1 MQIRHILGGFLI
13 LLCSALALPASAD
26 ALLDQAQKL
35 IDGHEA
41 ERAYQLLKEDYDQRA
56 GEPAYDLLLGI
67 AALDSGRP
75 TRAVFA
81 FERVLAVEPDNA
93 RARAELARAYFEMGE
108 NEAAKEEFT
117 AVKGE
122 AIPEP
127 VGKSI
132 DRFLSEIDARMA
144 AARRRVDVFIEAA
157 AGYDSNANSAT
168 DSSTIAIPAFGNLVF
183 TLDNTGREQDSGF
196 FSIAAGMRFSALIN
210 DSENLRLFGNA
221 DIKERVTFDATDFR
235 TRIANG
241 RVGMRYSFGANAV
254 QGSLLGQKYYV
265 GGNTNRDL
273 AGMNLQW
280 LRNFGNTTQLSV
292 YGRFLVHRYPNQP
305 VRDVNET
312 SGGIGF
318 VHLFKAN
325 GDPVVFGSVFGGEEN
340 ELRDTRQDIGKTFV
354 GVRLGA
360 QYNLDRRL
368 RLVGNLSYQYNRYG
382 DQDPLFL
389 EKRKDDFVFARA
401 ALEYDIT
408 TSWLVRPEI
417 QYTHNASTLD
427 INDFDRWQALVTIR
441 NQF

>member
-1 MQIRHILGGFLI
+1 MRIQR
-13 LLCSALALPASAD
+13 LLVGLLLAGAVALPASAD

-35 IDGHEA
+35 IENEQT
-41 ERAYQLLKEDYDQRA
+41 ERAYQLLRQDYDQRA
-56 GEPAYDLLLGI
+56 GNPDYDLLLGI

-108 NEAAKEEFT
+108 NEAAKQEFT
-117 AVKGE
+117 RVKDE
-122 AIPEP
+122 AIPAP

-132 DRFLSEIDARMA
+132 DKFLSEIDARMA

-196 FSIAAGMRFSALIN
+196 FSLAAGTRFSALLN
-210 DSENLRLFGNA
+210 DGENLRLFGSA
-221 DIKERVTFDATDFR
+221 DIKERVTVDATDFR

-241 RVGMRYSFGANAV
+241 RVGLRYNFGANAV
-254 QGSLLGQKYYV
+254 HGSLLAQKYYV
-265 GGNTNRDL
+265 GGEQNRDL
-273 AGMNLQW
+273 AGVNLQW
-280 LRNFGNTTQLSV
+280 LHNYGNTTQLSV
-292 YGRFLVHRYPNQP
+292 YGRFLVHRFPNQ
-305 VRDVNET
+305 RARNVNET

-325 GDPVVFGSVFGGEEN
+325 GDPVVFGSVFGGQEN

-360 QYNLDRRL
+360 QYNLNRRM

-382 DQDPLFL
+382 AQDPLFL
-389 EKRKDDFVFARA
+389 EKRKDDFIFVRA
-401 ALEYDIT
+401 GLEYDIT
-408 TSWLVRPEI
+408 PGWLVRPEI
-417 QYTHNASTLD
+417 QYTHNASTLP